1 MIHDS
6 DISTP
11 SYTYKV
17 QVCNENPTPSPMQGG
32 ILQENKFA

>member
-17 QVCNENPTPSPMQGG
+17 QVCNDLVTPLANAGWNSTG
-32 ILQENKFA
+32 K